1 MVDKS
6 LAANNLTDKNLPD
19 KNPADH
25 DTGPASHT
33 LPGNDLAQ
41 AAYRLAW
48 ADCNRAPGFPDEKRA
63 MSQQLRALIRR
74 EIERGENDAARVAA
88 GALGALR
95 QQTQLAQSTA
105 RVGRSHNAKGRPPET
120 A

>member
-1 MVDKS
+1 M
-6 LAANNLTDKNLPD
+6 
-19 KNPADH
+19 ADNEN
-25 DTGPASHT
+25 AS
-33 LPGNDLAQ
+33 PRNDLAQ

-74 EIERGENDAARVAA
+74 EVERGETDAGRIAA
-88 GALGALR
+88 VALGALR
-95 QQTQLAQSTA
+95 QQMQLTQSQA
-105 RVGRSHNAKGRPPET
+105 RVGKARVGKSRAGKPPAT